1 MSSMYQ
7 FIPMVLAAGLVVT
20 AAAASDKI
28 TDAEQGFRTF
38 LESFR
43 EGTERFINGDNKLWK
58 ANASQTGDAVIM
70 GAWGAYEKGWPEV
83 SARYDWAARRFVNG
97 EARLDVEYLASS
109 VSGDLAYTVA
119 IERSKV
125 RLAGQATIAPM
136 ALRVTH
142 VFRRENGDW
151 KLVLR
156 HADPLMKK
164 TAPEATL
171 LK

>member
-1 MSSMYQ
+1 MSSMLQ
-7 FIPMVLAAGLVVT
+7 FVPIALAAGLVVT
-20 AAAASDKI
+20 AAAASDSS
-28 TDAEQGFRTF
+28 AEQSFRTF

-43 EGTERFINGDNKLWK
+43 KGTERFMNGDNKLWK
-58 ANASQTGDAVIM
+58 DNASKTDDAVIM
-70 GAWGAYEKGWPEV
+70 GAWGAFEKGWPEV
-83 SARYDWAARRFVNG
+83 SARYDWAAKRFVNG
-97 EARLDVEYLASS
+97 EAKLDVEYLASS

-119 IERSKV
+119 IERSNV

-142 VFRRENGDW
+142 VFRRENGEW